1 MIVNMIYPLLFDIGL
16 LISIVSHIL
25 FHAIGKTALHAL
37 QRSQLGSWILL
48 LLREIATV
56 NQVSHFLDKFTKQVF
71 PKFAYI
77 VYCYQL

>member
-1 MIVNMIYPLLFDIGL
+1 MGL
-16 LISIVSHIL
+16 QNDMRSGSGICRERRGGH
-25 FHAIGKTALHAL
+25 GKTALHAL
-37 QRSQLGSWILL
+37 QRSQLGPWILL

-56 NQVSHFLDKFTKQVF
+56 TQVSHFLDKFTKQVF